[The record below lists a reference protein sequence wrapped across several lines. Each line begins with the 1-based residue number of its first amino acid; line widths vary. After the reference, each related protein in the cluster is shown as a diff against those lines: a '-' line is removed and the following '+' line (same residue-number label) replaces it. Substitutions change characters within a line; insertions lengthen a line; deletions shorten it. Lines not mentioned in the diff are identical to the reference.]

1 MLALYTQGFIS
12 LVERNRPIK
21 NIPSLNKVTG
31 DMFGSLKALPADPIL
46 GLLAKYREDS
56 NPHKIDLGV
65 GVYKNE
71 AGHTAILDCVKAAEK
86 YRNDHEDTKVYI
98 GPTGS
103 PVFNEEMSK
112 LIFGH
117 HKVLLENRA
126 RTVSTP
132 GGTGAL
138 RVAAEFIKS
147 CKAGATIWVSNPTW
161 ANHTGLFEAAGL
173 TVKTYPYYDHENKTL
188 DFDGMLAALKEVS
201 SDDAVLLHACCHNPS
216 GMDLNNEQWQQVV
229 EVAKDIGFLPLI
241 DMAYQGFGVG
251 LDEDAYG
258 LRLMAEHAK
267 EMIVCSS
274 CSKNFGLYRERI
286 GACTIIGETSAAV
299 DVAQSVLLYVIRVIY
314 SMPPAHGAA
323 LVETILSSDELR
335 TQWHVELKEMRDRI
349 NGNRQ
354 LLVDKLVENGV
365 TRDFSFITRQMG
377 MFSFLGITPEQVQQ
391 LQDEYSIYMVGSSR
405 MSIAGIANSNVDYLA
420 KSIAKV
426 L

>member
-1 MLALYTQGFIS
+1 
-12 LVERNRPIK
+12 
-21 NIPSLNKVTG
+21 
-31 DMFGSLKALPADPIL
+31 MFGSLKALPADPIL
-46 GLLAKYREDS
+46 GLLAKYREDV
-56 NPHKIDLGV
+56 NPLKIDLGV

-71 AGHTAILDCVKAAEK
+71 AGHTAILDCVKKAEK
-86 YRNDHEDTKVYI
+86 HRLDTEDTKVYI

-103 PVFNEEMSK
+103 PLFNEKMSG
-112 LIFGH
+112 LIFGT

-138 RVAAEFIKS
+138 RVAAEFINS

-161 ANHTGLFEAAGL
+161 ANHNAVFQAAGL
-173 TVKTYPYYDHENKTL
+173 NVKTYPYYDYENKTL
-188 DFDGMLAALKEVS
+188 DFDGMLAQLKEVS
-201 SDDAVLLHACCHNPS
+201 ADDVVLLHACCHNPS
-216 GMDLNNEQWQQVV
+216 GMDLTNEQWQQVV
-229 EVAKDIGFLPLI
+229 EVTKDVGFMPLV
-241 DMAYQGFGVG
+241 DMAYQGFGSG

-258 LRLMAEHAK
+258 LRLMAENVK
-267 EMIVCSS
+267 EMVVCSS

-286 GACTIIGETSAAV
+286 GACTLIAETPRSA
-299 DVAQSVLLYVIRVIY
+299 DLVASVLAYVVRGIY

-323 LVETILSSDELR
+323 IVETILNSQEL
-335 TQWHVELKEMRDRI
+335 TAQWHSELQEMRDRI

-354 LLVDKLVENGV
+354 LLVDKLTENGV
-365 TRDFSFITRQMG
+365 TRDFSFIARQSG

-405 MSIAGIANSNVDYLA
+405 MSIAGIANRNVDYLA
-420 KSIAKV
+420 ASIAKV

>member
-1 MLALYTQGFIS
+1 
-12 LVERNRPIK
+12 
-21 NIPSLNKVTG
+21 
-31 DMFGSLKALPADPIL
+31 MFASLKALPADPIL
-46 GLLAKYREDS
+46 GLLAKYREDT
-56 NPHKIDLGV
+56 NPKKIDLGV

-71 AGHTAILDCVKAAEK
+71 AGETTVLDCVKKAEQH
-86 YRNDHEDTKVYI
+86 RTDTETSKVYI

-103 PVFNEEMSK
+103 SLFNDEMAK
-112 LIFGH
+112 LIFGQD
-117 HKVLLENRA
+117 HKVLNENRA

-173 TVKTYPYYDHENKTL
+173 TVKTYPYYDHENKNL
-188 DFDGMLAALKEVS
+188 DFDGMLAALKQVS
-201 SDDAVLLHACCHNPS
+201 ADDAVLLHACCHNPS
-216 GMDLNNEQWQQVV
+216 GMDLTVEQWQQVA
-229 EVAKDIGFLPLI
+229 EVAKLVGFMPVL
-241 DMAYQGFGVG
+241 DMAYQGFGQG
-251 LDEDAYG
+251 LDEDAFG
-258 LRLMAEHAK
+258 LRLMAESVN

-286 GACTIIGETSAAV
+286 GACTIIGESSLSV
-299 DVAQSVLLYVIRVIY
+299 DIANSVLLSVVRVIY

-335 TQWHVELKEMRDRI
+335 NEWYRELQTMRDRI

-365 TRDFSFITRQMG
+365 TRDFSFITRQAG

-405 MSIAGIANSNVDYLA
+405 MSIAGIAKCNVDYLA
-420 KSIAKV
+420 QSIAKV